1 MNKSCTGLS
10 LCACCILAACT
21 VPPAIPEPQPEVLP
35 FLPQVVPLQK
45 VQEKN
50 RQHLSALR
58 AALATCVHIDI
69 AHIIIGGGRHTH
81 RCTAAETQELLALL
95 GELHA
100 LPFEG
105 SILAQPGQWYVLTF
119 YDANNNSLATV
130 RDWEITHEKAATHP
144 HHCEANATMY
154 LPAPHYARFE
164 QILQATG
171 D

>member
-21 VPPAIPEPQPEVLP
+21 APPAIPEPQPEVLP

-50 RQHLSALR
+50 GQRCSTLQ
-58 AALATCVHIDI
+58 AALNTCTRIDI
-69 AHIIIGGGRHTH
+69 ALISNGAPYTH
-81 RCTAAETQELLALL
+81 RCTAAETQEVLALL
-95 GELHA
+95 DELHP

-119 YDANNNSLATV
+119 YDANDNTLATV

-154 LPAPHYARFE
+154 LPATHYARFE
-164 QILQATG
+164 QILQAMRN
-171 D
+171 

>member
-1 MNKSCTGLS
+1 MNKRFIWGYLLGS
-10 LCACCILAACT
+10 CILTACM
-21 VPPAIPEPQPEVLP
+21 AREQIPESTPAQAMPQAAPQP
-35 FLPQVVPLQK
+35 Q

-50 RQHLSALR
+50 SQHLSALR

-69 AHIIIGGGRHTH
+69 AHIIIGRGRHTH
-81 RCTAAETQELLALL
+81 HCTAEETQEVLALL
-95 GELHA
+95 DELHP

-119 YDANNNSLATV
+119 YDGNANRIATV
-130 RDWEITHEKAATHP
+130 KDWEITHEKAATHP
-144 HHCEANATMY
+144 HHCAAKATMY
-154 LPAPHYARFE
+154 LPATHYARFE

>member
-1 MNKSCTGLS
+1 MIKRCTRLS
-10 LCACCILAACT
+10 LCACFILAACT
-21 VPPAIPEPQPEVLP
+21 APPAIPEPQPEVLP

-45 VQEKN
+45 VQEEN
-50 RQHLSALR
+50 GQHLSALR

-69 AHIIIGGGRHTH
+69 AHIIIGRGRHTH
-81 RCTAAETQELLALL
+81 RCTAAETQEVLALL
-95 GELHA
+95 DELHP

-119 YDANNNSLATV
+119 YDANDNTLATV

-144 HHCEANATMY
+144 HHCEAKATLY
-154 LPAPHYARFE
+154 LPSTHYARFQ
-164 QILQATG
+164 QILKKTS

>member
-1 MNKSCTGLS
+1 MNKCCMCVYLLGS
-10 LCACCILAACT
+10 CILTACAT
-21 VPPAIPEPQPEVLP
+21 RPQIPESTPAQAMPKAAPQP
-35 FLPQVVPLQK
+35 QAQA
-45 VQEKN
+45 KN
-50 RQHLSALR
+50 RQQLSALQ

-69 AHIIIGGGRHTH
+69 THIVIGGGSHTH
-81 RCTAAETQELLALL
+81 HCTAAETQEVLALL
-95 GELHA
+95 DELHP

-119 YDANNNSLATV
+119 YDANDNTLATV

-154 LPAPHYARFE
+154 LPSTHYARFQ
-164 QILQATG
+164 QILKKTS